1 MSSDPSSLEEYG
13 KQMILEEKCQF
24 PPTEINH
31 DLNPPLTT
39 SLTSNR
45 FFKGIYATSLGECQN
60 NSMYNSSFRLK
71 NDMNMVSYIFEPL
84 NIDDIKSIP
93 TRDDHTD
100 VIDVRTNGTIS
111 ACTIQGFNKPY
122 TNSVFE
128 LFKDSDDKY
137 FEDIF
142 FVIDTGDNLVQLL
155 AGLTPPS
162 KINIHQIHSMVT
174 LADSAPKTIPN
185 SPKYKKNN
193 KLVILH
199 SWYYSEPIIIDHE
212 DPLFISSFRIE
223 NSRAAGYDSITNWE
237 IKQKWT
243 LPAVAGQTT
252 YINSVSN
259 AKKDNNKNVVK
270 SYLETYV
277 IPKID
282 YAFSDKD
289 KIHGSHFIQRKRS
302 GDYLQVLFAEKLPG
316 LMKYDPSGRFELKNT
331 PYDPLPF
338 SYIRDKYTVNQ
349 FRQRTFFITGD
360 WPAVCWAIWNRVNTI
375 MVFKH
380 PKNIEECCILKFSFE

>member
-1 MSSDPSSLEEYG
+1 MAAL
-13 KQMILEEKCQF
+13 LLNEKCQF

-45 FFKGIYATSLGECQN
+45 FFKGIYATSLGECEN

-84 NIDDIKSIP
+84 NIDDIKSVP
-93 TRDDHTD
+93 TRYDHTD
-100 VIDVRTNGTIS
+100 VIDVRTNGSIS
-111 ACTIQGFNKPY
+111 SCTIQGFNKPY
-122 TNSVFE
+122 TNSIFE
-128 LFKDSDDKY
+128 LFAD

-185 SPKYKKNN
+185 SPKYKKSNPS
-193 KLVILH
+193 VILY
-199 SWYYSEPIIIDHE
+199 SWYYSEPITIDHR

-223 NSRAAGYDSITNWE
+223 NSRAVNSNTDWD

-243 LPAVAGQTT
+243 LPAEAGQTT
-252 YINSVSN
+252 YINSVTN

-302 GDYLQVLFAEKLPG
+302 GDYLQVLFAKKVPG
-316 LMKYDPSGRFELKNT
+316 LMKSDPSVRFEVKNT
-331 PYDPLPF
+331 PYGRPETF
-338 SYIRDKYTVNQ
+338 DKIQEKYDENQ
-349 FRQRTFFITGD
+349 FRERTFFITGD
-360 WPAVCWAIWNRVNTI
+360 WPAVCWAVWNRVNTI

>member
-1 MSSDPSSLEEYG
+1 MAAL
-13 KQMILEEKCQF
+13 LLNEKCQF

-39 SLTSNR
+39 SLTSKDP
-45 FFKGIYATSLGECQN
+45 FKKMYATSLGECDDN
-60 NSMYNSSFRLK
+60 PLYNGNFKLL
-71 NDMNMVSYIFEPL
+71 NDMNMVSYVFAPS
-84 NIDDIKSIP
+84 NIDYIKSVPSAPAHTGRISVKTVSGP
-93 TRDDHTD
+93 TP
-100 VIDVRTNGTIS
+100 
-111 ACTIQGFNKPY
+111 CTIQGFNKPY
-122 TNSVFE
+122 TNSIFE
-128 LFKDSDDKY
+128 LFAGFD
-137 FEDIF
+137 DIF

-193 KLVILH
+193 PSVILY
-199 SWYYSEPIIIDHE
+199 SWYYSEPITIDHR

-223 NSRAAGYDSITNWE
+223 NSRAVNSNTDWD

-243 LPAVAGQTT
+243 LPAEAGQTT
-252 YINSVSN
+252 YINSVTN

-302 GDYLQVLFAEKLPG
+302 GDYLQVLFAKKVPG
-316 LMKYDPSGRFELKNT
+316 LMKSDPSVRFEVKNT
-331 PYDPLPF
+331 PYGRPETF
-338 SYIRDKYTVNQ
+338 DKIQEKYDENQ

-360 WPAVCWAIWNRVNTI
+360 WPAVCWAVWNQVNTI

>member
-1 MSSDPSSLEEYG
+1 MAAL
-13 KQMILEEKCQF
+13 LNEKCQF

-39 SLTSNR
+39 SLSSKGP
-45 FFKGIYATSLGECQN
+45 FKEIYATSIGECEKN
-60 NSMYNSSFRLK
+60 TMYNNNFKLL
-71 NDMNMVSYIFEPL
+71 NDMNMVSYVFDID
-84 NIDDIKSIP
+84 NIKTVP
-93 TRDDHTD
+93 TLPNHTV
-100 VIDVRTNGTIS
+100 VINVKTDSGNPTLCKIE
-111 ACTIQGFNKPY
+111 GFNKPY

-128 LFKDSDDKY
+128 LFTG

-193 KLVILH
+193 PSVILH
-199 SWYYSEPIIIDHE
+199 SWYYSEPITIYHR

-223 NSRAAGYDSITNWE
+223 NSRVAANSNIDWN

-243 LPAVAGQTT
+243 LPDVDGQTT
-252 YINSVSN
+252 YINSVTN

-277 IPKID
+277 IPKIN

-289 KIHGSHFIQRKRS
+289 KIHGSQFIQRKRS
-302 GDYLQVLFAEKLPG
+302 GDYFQILFAKKLPG
-316 LMKYDPSGRFELKNT
+316 LMKYDPAGRFELKNT
-331 PYDPLPF
+331 PLEPLLF
-338 SYIRDKYTVNQ
+338 SSIKDKYDETR
-349 FRQRTFFITGD
+349 FRERTFFITGD
-360 WPAVCWAIWNRVNTI
+360 WPAVCWAVWNKVNTI

-380 PKNIEECCILKFSFE
+380 PKNVLECCILKFSFE

>member
-1 MSSDPSSLEEYG
+1 MAALPSN
-13 KQMILEEKCQF
+13 IDEKCQF

-39 SLTSNR
+39 SLTKKR
-45 FFKGIYATSLGECQN
+45 FFKEIYKTSLGECEKYRMYE
-60 NSMYNSSFRLK
+60 NSDFKLL
-71 NDMNMVSYIFEPL
+71 NDMEMVHEVFEPQ
-84 NIDDIKSIP
+84 NINTIKTVP
-93 TRDDHTD
+93 TLPNHTA
-100 VIDVRTNGTIS
+100 VINAKTDSGPTPCKIE
-111 ACTIQGFNKPY
+111 GFNKPY
-122 TNSVFE
+122 TNSIFE
-128 LFKDSDDKY
+128 LFAGLDN
-137 FEDIF
+137 IF

-155 AGLTPPS
+155 AGLTSPS

-193 KLVILH
+193 SSVILY
-199 SWYYSEPIIIDHE
+199 SWYYSEPITIDHR

-223 NSRAAGYDSITNWE
+223 NSRAAASDTNWD

-252 YINSVSN
+252 YINSVTN

-282 YAFSDKD
+282 SAFSDKD

-302 GDYLQVLFAEKLPG
+302 GDYLQILFAKKVPG
-316 LMKYDPSGRFELKNT
+316 LMKSDPADRFKLKNT
-331 PYDPLPF
+331 PYGSKTNFEELQKQYSEKDF
-338 SYIRDKYTVNQ
+338 RD
-349 FRQRTFFITGD
+349 RTFFITGD
-360 WPAVCWAIWNRVNTI
+360 WPAVCWAVWNKVNTI

-380 PKNIEECCILKFSFE
+380 PTKIEECCILKFSFE